1 MVDQL
6 TGDSSSR
13 SIPRVQLREHAVTT
27 FVWLSAAIVMGA
39 LSWILL
45 EIVLRGMSQLSL
57 GFLTEEVEDAGRAG
71 GIAPVILS
79 TLLILMITLCTAIP
93 LSIATAVALTDS
105 RTAENWFARN
115 VRRSLDILAG
125 VPSIV
130 FGLFGNAF
138 FAIMLGLGYS
148 ILTGGLT
155 LACMVLPL
163 LIRATE
169 QAFLAV
175 PNEYRQAAASLG
187 LSRTA
192 TLFRV
197 VLPAAMPGLIAG
209 VVLSVGRALAETAA
223 LIFTAGYVTRSPE
236 SLMDSGRTLS
246 VHIYDLAMNVPGGS
260 SRAYGSACVLIVL
273 LLSVNAAVSVLGL
286 SLIHI

>member
-1 MVDQL
+1 
-6 TGDSSSR
+6 
-13 SIPRVQLREHAVTT
+13 
-27 FVWLSAAIVMGA
+27 
-39 LSWILL
+39 
-45 EIVLRGMSQLSL
+45 MSQLSL

-138 FAIMLGLGYS
+138 FAIMLGLRYS

-155 LACMVLPL
+155 L
-163 LIRATE
+163 
-169 QAFLAV
+169 
-175 PNEYRQAAASLG
+175 
-187 LSRTA
+187 
-192 TLFRV
+192 
-197 VLPAAMPGLIAG
+197 
-209 VVLSVGRALAETAA
+209 
-223 LIFTAGYVTRSPE
+223 
-236 SLMDSGRTLS
+236 
-246 VHIYDLAMNVPGGS
+246 
-260 SRAYGSACVLIVL
+260 
-273 LLSVNAAVSVLGL
+273 